1 MFTGVHS
8 FRVIP
13 CRTVLWLVATLN
25 WSPGW
30 WWRWRNGTCGSR
42 RRRRRWT
49 SAGVQLGP
57 RAKATAQFLHYQL
70 GLSLNR
76 CRNALARMFGLTSSR
91 AALCRAAEVT
101 GDETGWR
108 VGGGRAWLW
117 VATCPKATLYKV
129 TPGRGFDDA
138 KLLFDENYAGVSVCA
153 CRRRTWL
160 SSRLSSRARRGPGPQ
175 RGHARVGRPVECCLG
190 RLVTGQRGLDLARG
204 RYR

>member
-1 MFTGVHS
+1 M
-8 FRVIP
+8 
-13 CRTVLWLVATLN
+13 
-25 WSPGW
+25 
-30 WWRWRNGTCGSR
+30 
-42 RRRRRWT
+42 
-49 SAGVQLGP
+49 
-57 RAKATAQFLHYQL
+57 HYQL

-101 GDETGWR
+101 AAALVPTHTAIVKTVNEAPAVTADETGWR

-138 KLLFDENYAGVSVCA
+138 KLLLDENYAGVSVCA
-153 CRRRTWL
+153 WPTEDMAVVKAVVAGATR
-160 SSRLSSRARRGPGPQ
+160 SGPAARPRP
-175 RGHARVGRPVECCLG
+175 RVGRPVECCLG